1 MASKSPRRR
10 EALLKD
16 NAPLSQLSL
25 ALTDWD
31 DLSLLASES
40 ERHAS
45 LSRLSVS
52 RELSVF
58 PQAPCRASPPRQR
71 LHDTVSKEKLDFLF
85 SYARKRRQEDES
97 GLHPR
102 PARRFCTTPLESDS
116 TPSPPAGPSHAEGL
130 LTDICLDEPP
140 YVLPRPSSI
149 LPSIEP
155 NDQAAPPL
163 EHGKVAYTPA
173 GMIGNEQY
181 RDGEQY
187 LDNVGAAA
195 TRTDIH

>member
-1 MASKSPRRR
+1 MASESLRCR
-10 EALLKD
+10 EASLRG

-25 ALTDWD
+25 ALTDWGN
-31 DLSLLASES
+31 LSPLASES

-45 LSRLSVS
+45 LSRSSVS

-58 PQAPCRASPPRQR
+58 RRVSTPQQR

-85 SYARKRRQEDES
+85 SYACKRRQEDES
-97 GLHPR
+97 GLQPR

-116 TPSPPAGPSHAEGL
+116 TPPLPAGPSQAEGL
-130 LTDICLDEPP
+130 STDIYLDKPP

-163 EHGKVAYTPA
+163 EHGEVAYTPA
-173 GMIGNEQY
+173 AMIGNEQY

-187 LDNVGAAA
+187 LDNVGATA